1 MVSPYLDR
9 DLQEG
14 LEFVQEKMKKNICFK
29 LLRKMSQFTYEA
41 LTANSNETGVLFQ
54 V

>member
-29 LLRKMSQFTYEA
+29 LLRKMSQFTY
-41 LTANSNETGVLFQ
+41 LSWVNFKMLI
-54 V
+54 